1 MVLRMKNF
9 IILGVRWKIWLLWGA
24 SWKTNVEV
32 GLPKKGAWTVCWFK
46 GGLARKRKRR
56 GGFQGAWYPNV
67 HYVFSPN
74 CDWFF
79 AGINRTYNKWAI
91 FDISMTITPGANI
104 RQISPFFHLLFE
116 LYLFVYFI
124 FAFQDLQ
131 NSVAWVS
138 LLGIIF
144 WSVKYTLIC
153 ERWPFQGCWHRYV
166 FFFIFC

>member
-9 IILGVRWKIWLLWGA
+9 IILGVCCKIWLLWGA
-24 SWKTNVEV
+24 SWKTNVEG

-46 GGLARKRKRR
+46 VALARKRKRGCFS
-56 GGFQGAWYPNV
+56 GGMIPQCTLCIFSKLWLIFCWHQQKLQKMSHFWHFNDHNCRSKHNKTNV
-67 HYVFSPN
+67 
-74 CDWFF
+74 
-79 AGINRTYNKWAI
+79 
-91 FDISMTITPGANI
+91 
-104 RQISPFFHLLFE
+104 PFFHLLFE

-153 ERWPFQGCWHRYV
+153 ERWPFQGC
-166 FFFIFC
+166 